1 MLKEGA
7 SMSSSMGSPEI
18 TEKLE
23 GDPQGRKIS
32 WRRGPCQLKGYQPSG
47 WLRTQ
52 GPFLEMRKI
61 LQEVE
66 RVISPEKNLG
76 VGFWG
81 TTRSWGRSPVPFPPG
96 NTAPEIRGGSTSGG
110 LKTAFAP
117 RPGCSFAFPEASA
130 WVWGVTG
137 GGGGGCGFRE
147 P

>member
-32 WRRGPCQLKGYQPSG
+32 WRRVPCQLKGYQPSG

-52 GPFLEMRKI
+52 GPLLEMRKI

-81 TTRSWGRSPVPFPPG
+81 AIRS
-96 NTAPEIRGGSTSGG
+96 
-110 LKTAFAP
+110 
-117 RPGCSFAFPEASA
+117 
-130 WVWGVTG
+130 
-137 GGGGGCGFRE
+137 
-147 P
+147 